1 MHLILLLVI
10 FFGAYF
16 LPSIIGRN
24 KRNAN
29 AICLLNIFLGWTVI
43 GWVVALVWAASKDD
57 PAPIAVNLSP
67 ALFCQGCGK
76 YSGRW
81 VDVLLFLRAKTRLSY
96 PTRSRK
102 LQKACQH
109 GQLNGWTF
117 GQ

>member
-1 MHLILLLVI
+1 MEVSPMHLILLLVI

-76 YSGRW
+76 YSAAGST
-81 VDVLLFLRAKTRLSY
+81 FCS
-96 PTRSRK
+96 SCGRK
-102 LQKACQH
+102 LV
-109 GQLNGWTF
+109 
-117 GQ
+117 